1 MIFYCFYFYEYI
13 QYTTKTCFM
22 KRNLITGVF
31 LFFACL
37 LVIDGYSQ
45 EINTEKKVVESVN
58 GVIAVQVGVP
68 STTMQRAI
76 KNDMGNLGF
85 GAGLEVLT
93 NPFTWGKNKRN
104 SPLRIGG
111 ELGYTYYGRFL
122 SEVNINGYKG
132 DYKTSYGIL
141 QLNAILQ
148 LRPQYTEVIR
158 PFIELLAGGSF
169 YLSSIK
175 ENLDLIESALGI
187 ETFSLG
193 SHSSASFNK
202 GIAVGCSFGNPRKE
216 AGRFTLRVS
225 YNRGNSIK
233 YIVRNSLEYDPSNN
247 SLQYQVDKAPVSYF
261 MIQIGVGR

>member
-1 MIFYCFYFYEYI
+1 
-13 QYTTKTCFM
+13 M
-22 KRNLITGVF
+22 KRNLIPGVF

-37 LVIDGYSQ
+37 FVMAGYSQ
-45 EINTEKKVVESVN
+45 EVNTEKEEVESVN
-58 GVIAVQVGVP
+58 GVIAFQVGVP

-85 GAGLEVLT
+85 GAGLEVLS

-111 ELGYTYYGRFL
+111 EAGYTYYGRFL

-141 QLNAILQ
+141 NLNAILQ
-148 LRPQYTEVIR
+148 IRPKYTEVIR
-158 PFIELLAGGSF
+158 PFVELLVGGSF

-175 ENLDLIESALGI
+175 ENLDLIETSLGV
-187 ETFSLG
+187 ETFSLD
-193 SHSSASFNK
+193 SYSSASFNK
-202 GIAVGCSFGNPRKE
+202 GLAVGCSFGNPRKQ
-216 AGRFTLRVS
+216 AGRLTLRVS

-233 YIVRNSLEYDPSNN
+233 YIVRNSLEYDPGNN
-247 SLQYQVDKAPVSYF
+247 SLQYQVGRAPVSYF
-261 MIQIGVGR
+261 MLQIGVGR

>member
-1 MIFYCFYFYEYI
+1 
-13 QYTTKTCFM
+13 M
-22 KRNLITGVF
+22 KRNLIPGVF

-37 LVIDGYSQ
+37 FVMAGYSQ
-45 EINTEKKVVESVN
+45 EINTEKEEVESVN
-58 GVIAVQVGVP
+58 GVIAFQVGVP

-85 GAGLEVLT
+85 GAGLEVLS

-111 ELGYTYYGRFL
+111 EAGYTYYGRFL

-141 QLNAILQ
+141 NLNAILQ
-148 LRPQYTEVIR
+148 IRPKYTEVIR
-158 PFIELLAGGSF
+158 PFVELLVGGSF

-175 ENLDLIESALGI
+175 ENLDLIETSLGV
-187 ETFSLG
+187 ETFSLD
-193 SHSSASFNK
+193 SYSSASFNK
-202 GIAVGCSFGNPRKE
+202 GLAVGCSFGNPRKQ
-216 AGRFTLRVS
+216 AGRLTLRVS

-233 YIVRNSLEYDPSNN
+233 YIVRNSLEYDPGNN
-247 SLQYQVDKAPVSYF
+247 SLQYQVGRAPVSYF
-261 MIQIGVGR
+261 MLQIGVGR

>member
-1 MIFYCFYFYEYI
+1 
-13 QYTTKTCFM
+13 M
-22 KRNLITGVF
+22 KRNLITGMF

-37 LVIDGYSQ
+37 LAIAGYSQ
-45 EINTEKKVVESVN
+45 EINTEKEEVESVN
-58 GVIAVQVGVP
+58 GVISFQVGVP
-68 STTMQRAI
+68 SSTMQRAI

-85 GAGLEVLT
+85 GAGLEVLS

-111 ELGYTYYGRFL
+111 EAGYTYYGRFL

-141 QLNAILQ
+141 NLNAILQ
-148 LRPQYTEVIR
+148 IRPQYTEVIR
-158 PFIELLAGGSF
+158 PFVELLVGGSF

-175 ENLDLIESALGI
+175 ENLDLIESSLGV
-187 ETFSLG
+187 ETFSLD
-193 SHSSASFNK
+193 SYSSASFNK
-202 GIAVGCSFGNPRKE
+202 GMAVGCSFGNPRKQ

-233 YIVRNSLEYDPSNN
+233 YIVRNSLEYDPGNN
-247 SLQYQVDKAPVSYF
+247 SLQYQVGRAPVSYF